1 MIRLFISLVIVL
13 ALASCSASDNKKGNN
28 ASSEVVADYV
38 QVDSPNS
45 FIPLGIGITVAP
57 PEHGQNAKYFI
68 ANKDV
73 AEVNFDY
80 MNNNYTYRASKN
92 TNNLLSFYGDYT
104 NSGKNFTE
112 EENNIVVEYNTTSN
126 NEKFTLWRV
135 DDIYFI
141 LSTQAEDDKDLTNLS
156 SLYIK
161 SIYWHKDK

>member
-1 MIRLFISLVIVL
+1 MMRLFISLVIVL
-13 ALASCSASDNKKGNN
+13 FLASCTASNNKEENN
-28 ASSEVVADYV
+28 APSEVVVDYV

-92 TNNLLSFYGDYT
+92 TNNLLSFYGDYV

-112 EENNIVVEYNTTSN
+112 EENNIVVEYNIASN

-135 DDIYFI
+135 DDVYYI
-141 LSTQAEDDKDLTNLS
+141 LSTQAENDKDLTNLS

-161 SIYWHKDK
+161 SIHWHKQ

>member
-1 MIRLFISLVIVL
+1 MMRLFISLVTVL
-13 ALASCSASDNKKGNN
+13 FLASCTASNKKEEN
-28 ASSEVVADYV
+28 SSPSEVVADYV

-92 TNNLLSFYGDYT
+92 SNNLLSFYGEYV

-135 DDIYFI
+135 DDIYYI

-161 SIYWHKDK
+161 SIHWNKNK

>member
-92 TNNLLSFYGDYT
+92 TNNLLSFYGDYI

-112 EENNIVVEYNTTSN
+112 EENNIVVEYNRTSN
-126 NEKFTLWRV
+126 NEKFTLWRI
-135 DDIYFI
+135 DDIYYI
-141 LSTQAEDDKDLTNLS
+141 LSTQSEDDKDLTNLS

-161 SIYWHKDK
+161 SIYLHKGK

>member
-1 MIRLFISLVIVL
+1 MMRLFISLVIVL
-13 ALASCSASDNKKGNN
+13 VLASCTASNKKEEDNTV
-28 ASSEVVADYV
+28 AEVVADYV

-45 FIPLGIGITVAP
+45 FIPLGIGITVTP

-68 ANKDV
+68 ANKYV

-92 TNNLLSFYGDYT
+92 TNNLLSFYGDYI

-135 DDIYFI
+135 DDIYYI

-161 SIYWHKDK
+161 SIYWHKGK

>member
-13 ALASCSASDNKKGNN
+13 ALASCSDSDKKEENN

-45 FIPLGIGITVAP
+45 FIPLGISTTVAP

-92 TNNLLSFYGDYT
+92 TNNLLSFYGNYV

-135 DDIYFI
+135 DDIYYI

-161 SIYWHKDK
+161 SIHWNKDK

>member
-1 MIRLFISLVIVL
+1 MMRLFISLVIVL
-13 ALASCSASDNKKGNN
+13 VLASCSASDNKKGNN
-28 ASSEVVADYV
+28 VSSEVVADYV

-92 TNNLLSFYGDYT
+92 TNNLLSFYGDYV

-135 DDIYFI
+135 DDIYYI

-161 SIYWHKDK
+161 SIHWNKNK

>member
-13 ALASCSASDNKKGNN
+13 VLASCSASNKKEENN
-28 ASSEVVADYV
+28 TLSEVVIDYV

-45 FIPLGIGITVAP
+45 FLPLGIGITVAP

-92 TNNLLSFYGDYT
+92 TNNLLSFYGDYV

-112 EENNIVVEYNTTSN
+112 EENNILVEYNTTSN

-135 DDIYFI
+135 NDVYYI

-161 SIYWHKDK
+161 SIHWNKQ

>member
-1 MIRLFISLVIVL
+1 
-13 ALASCSASDNKKGNN
+13 
-28 ASSEVVADYV
+28 
-38 QVDSPNS
+38 
-45 FIPLGIGITVAP
+45 
-57 PEHGQNAKYFI
+57 
-68 ANKDV
+68 
-73 AEVNFDY
+73 

-92 TNNLLSFYGDYT
+92 TNNLLSFYGDYV

-135 DDIYFI
+135 DDIYYI

-161 SIYWHKDK
+161 SIHWHK

>member
-13 ALASCSASDNKKGNN
+13 VLASCSASDNKKGNN
-28 ASSEVVADYV
+28 VSSEVVADYV

-92 TNNLLSFYGDYT
+92 TNNLLSFYGDYI

-135 DDIYFI
+135 DDIYYI

-161 SIYWHKDK
+161 SIHWNKNK

>member
-1 MIRLFISLVIVL
+1 MMRLFISLVTVL
-13 ALASCSASDNKKGNN
+13 FLASCTASNKKEEN
-28 ASSEVVADYV
+28 SSPSEVVVDYV

-92 TNNLLSFYGDYT
+92 TNNLLSFYGDYI

-135 DDIYFI
+135 DDIYYI

-161 SIYWHKDK
+161 SIHWNKNK

>member
-1 MIRLFISLVIVL
+1 MMRLFISLVTVL
-13 ALASCSASDNKKGNN
+13 FLASCTASNKKEEDNTV
-28 ASSEVVADYV
+28 AEVVADYV

-92 TNNLLSFYGDYT
+92 TNNLLSFYGDYV

-135 DDIYFI
+135 DDVYYI

-161 SIYWHKDK
+161 SIYCHKGK

>member
-1 MIRLFISLVIVL
+1 MMRLFISLVTVL
-13 ALASCSASDNKKGNN
+13 FLASCTASNKKEEN
-28 ASSEVVADYV
+28 SSPSEVVADYV

-92 TNNLLSFYGDYT
+92 SNNLLSFYGEYV

-135 DDIYFI
+135 DDIYYI

-161 SIYWHKDK
+161 SIHWNKDK

>member
-13 ALASCSASDNKKGNN
+13 VLASCSASDNKKGNN
-28 ASSEVVADYV
+28 VSSEVVADYV

-92 TNNLLSFYGDYT
+92 TNNLLSFYGDYV

-135 DDIYFI
+135 DDIYYI

-161 SIYWHKDK
+161 SIHWNKNK

>member
-13 ALASCSASDNKKGNN
+13 VLASCSASDNKKGNN
-28 ASSEVVADYV
+28 VSSEVVADYV

-92 TNNLLSFYGDYT
+92 TNNLLSFYGDYV

-135 DDIYFI
+135 DDVYYI

-161 SIYWHKDK
+161 SIHWNKNK

>member
-1 MIRLFISLVIVL
+1 MMRLFISLVTVL
-13 ALASCSASDNKKGNN
+13 FLASCTASNKKEEDNTV
-28 ASSEVVADYV
+28 SEVVADYV

-57 PEHGQNAKYFI
+57 PEHVQNAKYFI

-92 TNNLLSFYGDYT
+92 TNNLLSFYGDYI

-135 DDIYFI
+135 DDIYYI

-161 SIYWHKDK
+161 SIHWNKNK

>member
-13 ALASCSASDNKKGNN
+13 ALASCSDSDNKKGNN

-92 TNNLLSFYGDYT
+92 TYY
-104 NSGKNFTE
+104 
-112 EENNIVVEYNTTSN
+112 
-126 NEKFTLWRV
+126 
-135 DDIYFI
+135 I

-161 SIYWHKDK
+161 SIHWNKDK

>member
-13 ALASCSASDNKKGNN
+13 ALASCSDSDKKEENN

-92 TNNLLSFYGDYT
+92 TNNLLSFYGDYV

-135 DDIYFI
+135 DDIYYI

-161 SIYWHKDK
+161 SIHWNKDK

>member
-13 ALASCSASDNKKGNN
+13 ALASCTASNKKEENN

-92 TNNLLSFYGDYT
+92 TNNLFSFYVNYV

-135 DDIYFI
+135 DDIYYI

-161 SIYWHKDK
+161 SIHWNKNK

>member
-13 ALASCSASDNKKGNN
+13 VLASCSDKKEENN
-28 ASSEVVADYV
+28 AAVSEVVADYV

-45 FIPLGIGITVAP
+45 FLPLGISITVAP

-92 TNNLLSFYGDYT
+92 TNNLLSFYGDYV

-112 EENNIVVEYNTTSN
+112 EENNILVEYNTTSN

-135 DDIYFI
+135 NDVYYI

-161 SIYWHKDK
+161 SIHWNKQ